1 MPVKVKESDKMAK
14 TNKEIL
20 NQLRDN
26 ASTEYQSNILEATD
40 TVGLEV
46 YQALNNY
53 PTARNEFLNTLTN
66 RVIKTVFFSKV
77 FNNPLKMLHKGV
89 LEFGTSVEQLF
100 VEMAERRGFGENFT
114 GNSTVEA
121 DLIRK
126 QVADVKALYIS
137 KNYAYKY
144 KVSISEEQLR
154 GAFTNA
160 NGLSNL
166 IDQLLASEL
175 NRAYVDEYE
184 DMLSILHLSAQY
196 KKGVLGANGLKEEQ
210 DLTAQEAKQ
219 GMAVVKLTSGK
230 ASDIVKKIRALSGD
244 LSFMSSAY
252 NMAGVKTFSKPEDL
266 VFITTPTVNAEL
278 DVDVMAHAFNVSS
291 ADIKQRIILVD
302 RLPKATE
309 VKTGEG
315 GSESATSSINHKV
328 IGFLVDK
335 EFIQAYD
342 TVNTT
347 KTFENGVELTTNV
360 FLHKQ
365 GIMATCLFANCVCL
379 IDASQE

>member
-1 MPVKVKESDKMAK
+1 MAK

-210 DLTAQEAKQ
+210 ELTAQEAKQ

-347 KTFENGVELTTNV
+347 KTFENGVELLTNV

>member
-210 DLTAQEAKQ
+210 ELTAQEAKQ

>member
-184 DMLSILHLSAQY
+184 DMLSILHLSAKY

-210 DLTAQEAKQ
+210 ALTAQEAKQ

-302 RLPKATE
+302 RLPEATE
-309 VKTGEG
+309 VKTGAG
-315 GSESATSSINHKV
+315 GAESATSSSNHKV